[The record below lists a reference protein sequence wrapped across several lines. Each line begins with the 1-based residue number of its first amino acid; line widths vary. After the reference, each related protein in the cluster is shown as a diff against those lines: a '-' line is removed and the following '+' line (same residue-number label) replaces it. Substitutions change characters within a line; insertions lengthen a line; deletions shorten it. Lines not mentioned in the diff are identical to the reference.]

1 MIKTYTARKAGILG
15 FSFFST
21 KKFFLLNE
29 NYEIDFEGLENF
41 LHENRNQKIFIYG
54 FTFVLWKYFV
64 NDLIKKKISYNFEN
78 CFIVHGGG
86 WKKLIDINITDKKF
100 KQIIFDQLKIVNVY
114 DYYGMI
120 EQTGSIYFEC
130 SSGYLHTSIYNDIL
144 IRNMK
149 DLNVKK
155 NKEVGIIQTFSILP
169 KSYPGFSLLT
179 EDLGVIIGE
188 NNCSCGLSGKYFKV
202 LGRLEKSEIRGC
214 SDTLEL

>member
-1 MIKTYTARKAGILG
+1 
-15 FSFFST
+15 
-21 KKFFLLNE
+21 
-29 NYEIDFEGLENF
+29 
-41 LHENRNQKIFIYG
+41 
-54 FTFVLWKYFV
+54 
-64 NDLIKKKISYNFEN
+64 
-78 CFIVHGGG
+78 
-86 WKKLIDINITDKKF
+86 
-100 KQIIFDQLKIVNVY
+100 
-114 DYYGMI
+114 MI